1 MRVILYIDL
10 ATILVAALVSQFF
23 IKGEGFDGFSVFV
36 YSIATQIA
44 SEIVQEMIY
53 KRLFLGNGAKYR
65 HLQARRSV

>member
-53 KRLFLGNGAKYR
+53 KG
-65 HLQARRSV
+65 